1 MANGA
6 LFWNGCGPYAL
17 ASSQPRRGPVVVGT
31 LPNCGFSVVVMV
43 IFVVVIPSVVVCV
56 AVDTVDNSVVVSVVV
71 SSSSEGRTLT
81 VEFFRMRFLSSCSF
95 NGIFLESIFD
105 CATCKSPCN
114 DDAKLCSKRGL
125 MGYQTDDSPCGK
137 YWGRTPF
144 FLLIDTMEK
153 ESILPNVEIIANIT
167 ESSPESPEIEKRKTV
182 ENNDFPNEEEIFSAT
197 EPSLAP
203 IVKGNKRNSTSAVSI
218 DGLRVVDLQKFIESL
233 KTLSTHSTLFG
244 CSLVNLQV
252 VKELKV
258 GYQTKL
264 TFKCDMCGFS
274 KSIYTCPE
282 SPQSV
287 DVNTSAVTAVMNVGG
302 GYTQLVNI
310 TGAMNIPSL
319 SFSLYKKIHSEI
331 CTAWEDLAWKS
342 MKEAA
347 EEEKMIALQCGS
359 VDVNGTPM
367 ITAIKYRRSEANTS
381 LEDNIKNLRKD
392 IINSV
397 SHIFG
402 EHLNCS
408 ELRYFC
414 EKTEPDQ
421 NNYMSDFRTLNLD
434 EKLMDAVRYL
444 AGHSRSLLE
453 NVTTNVVEQFNSII
467 AQKLGG
473 KRVNYTQRRCYQ
485 GRCYSAVVSKNCKQ
499 PLYNVHKHLTGGYSP
514 GKTVQE
520 MELRKLR
527 RQNVHK
533 QSRARKKLIFSS
545 ASTDADYGDNCQK
558 PDVDQETF
566 EEMKSEFI
574 RALHK
579 STAEYEEIEKKTRL
593 QADSSEWKHYRRKL
607 LTSSIFGKIC
617 KMRKSTSCS
626 STVKG
631 TLYTE
636 FFSKATTWGKN
647 NEDRAK
653 RELESKF
660 GLQISSCGLFINEDW
675 PFLGA
680 SPDGIEVNSGCLVEI
695 KCPYSARNNTI
706 KEAVAN
712 KLITYLDIEGD
723 TYNLKTS
730 HNYYYQVQ
738 GQLNISDKE
747 QCYFAVWTPKEITLD
762 IQED

>member
-1 MANGA
+1 MEAN
-6 LFWNGCGPYAL
+6 Y
-17 ASSQPRRGPVVVGT
+17 RRGAKTRLRLSIRRKKSNNIYKYNAARAVG
-31 LPNCGFSVVVMV
+31 LPCSTKNILPTS
-43 IFVVVIPSVVVCV
+43 
-56 AVDTVDNSVVVSVVV
+56 
-71 SSSSEGRTLT
+71 RTT
-81 VEFFRMRFLSSCSF
+81 
-95 NGIFLESIFD
+95 
-105 CATCKSPCN
+105 
-114 DDAKLCSKRGL
+114 
-125 MGYQTDDSPCGK
+125 
-137 YWGRTPF
+137 
-144 FLLIDTMEK
+144 EK

-274 KSIYTCPE
+274 KSIHTCPE

-367 ITAIKYRRSEANTS
+367 ITVVGDGSWAKRSYRGTGNYNSLSGTAAIVGLKSKKILYLGVKNKYCCVCQRAKNIGTEAAAHTCYKNWNLSSTAMEANIIAEGFCASLEMYGLIYNKLIADGDSSCYKKLLDSRPYETCTVEKIECSNHLLRNYCNKLKELSKMRGIPGSLKNILSNNILRCRTAVVKAIKYRRSEANTS

-485 GRCYSAVVSKNCKQ
+485 GRCYCIA
-499 PLYNVHKHLTGGYSP
+499 P
-514 GKTVQE
+514 E
-520 MELRKLR
+520 
-527 RQNVHK
+527 RQY
-533 QSRARKKLIFSS
+533 KK
-545 ASTDADYGDNCQK
+545 
-558 PDVDQETF
+558 
-566 EEMKSEFI
+566 
-574 RALHK
+574 
-579 STAEYEEIEKKTRL
+579 
-593 QADSSEWKHYRRKL
+593 WK
-607 LTSSIFGKIC
+607 C
-617 KMRKSTSCS
+617 
-626 STVKG
+626 
-631 TLYTE
+631 
-636 FFSKATTWGKN
+636 
-647 NEDRAK
+647 
-653 RELESKF
+653 
-660 GLQISSCGLFINEDW
+660 
-675 PFLGA
+675 
-680 SPDGIEVNSGCLVEI
+680 VN
-695 KCPYSARNNTI
+695 
-706 KEAVAN
+706 
-712 KLITYLDIEGD
+712 
-723 TYNLKTS
+723 
-730 HNYYYQVQ
+730 
-738 GQLNISDKE
+738 
-747 QCYFAVWTPKEITLD
+747 
-762 IQED
+762 